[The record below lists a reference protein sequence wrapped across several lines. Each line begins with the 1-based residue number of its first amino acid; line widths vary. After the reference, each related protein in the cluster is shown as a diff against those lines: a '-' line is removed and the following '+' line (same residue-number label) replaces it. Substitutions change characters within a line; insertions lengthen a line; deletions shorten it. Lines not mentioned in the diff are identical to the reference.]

1 MLLNLTHIL
10 TEKFTKN
17 FKLNDI
23 LNFYNIDKHADF
35 ICVARIYSMVPTGM
49 IKNSYGKPE
58 ITFEAKP
65 LTEDEYILF
74 LRKVDNHEVIDLSS
88 GVKLSTNLN
97 STSKFFDL
105 GDGPYLSYYE
115 DSPLCIKMELVLEN
129 NARVSKKINRLF
141 EGNTEMYPS
150 LTEIQSKAKRKFINQ
165 KDELFKNSFCGTD
178 LEKRFFI
185 DDYDQIEQ
193 YKEMPKVG
201 DYFGYV
207 GPINH
212 IVPRN
217 NIYGQSDLYSFES
230 CSLDENPRYPFI
242 FKRISE
248 DTVIEVISK
257 TKYCFSHFL
266 SGSNLSNKYEDKP
279 LHVKGTDYIVL
290 NDFFK
295 KEYVHLVSDLVAYES
310 WVLNQRENATSSY
323 KTKMLELE
331 ERENEKIN
339 EAYEMAQIDNM
350 MFDLD
355 RELKKTN
362 DNE

>member
-58 ITFEAKP
+58 ITFEAMP

-74 LRKVDNHEVIDLSS
+74 LRKVDNHEVIDLTS

-97 STSKFFDL
+97 TISNLFSFSEY
-105 GDGPYLSYYE
+105 PYLSYYE

-141 EGNTEMYPS
+141 KGTTEMYPS
-150 LTEIQSKAKRKFINQ
+150 LTEIQSKAKRKFIDQ
-165 KDELFKNSFCGTD
+165 KAELFKNSFCGTD
-178 LEKRFFI
+178 LEKKFFI
-185 DDYDQIEQ
+185 DDYDQIETF
-193 YKEMPKVG
+193 KEMPKVG
-201 DYFGYV
+201 EYFGYV

-217 NIYGQSDLYSFES
+217 NIYGHSDLYSFES
-230 CSLDENPRYPFI
+230 YSLDENPKYPFI

-248 DTVIEVISK
+248 DTVMEIISK
-257 TKYCFSHFL
+257 TKYCFSPFL
-266 SGSNLSNKYEDKP
+266 SGSNSSDKYEDIP
-279 LHVKGTDYIVL
+279 LHIKETGYIVL
-290 NDFFK
+290 NDYLK
-295 KEYVHLVSDLVAYES
+295 KEYAKMVNDLVAYES
-310 WVLNQRENATSSY
+310 WVLKQRENATSFY
-323 KTKMLELE
+323 KARKLELE
-331 ERENEKIN
+331 KRENEKLN

>member
-1 MLLNLTHIL
+1 MCCSYLFNGSYWY
-10 TEKFTKN
+10 
-17 FKLNDI
+17 D
-23 LNFYNIDKHADF
+23 
-35 ICVARIYSMVPTGM
+35 
-49 IKNSYGKPE
+49 KNSYGKPE
-58 ITFEAKP
+58 VTFEAKP

-74 LRKVDNHEVIDLSS
+74 LRKVDNHEVIDLTS

-97 STSKFFDL
+97 TTSNLFDFSEY
-105 GDGPYLSYYE
+105 PYLSYYE
-115 DSPLCIKMELVLEN
+115 NSPLCIQMELVLEN
-129 NARVSKKINRLF
+129 NSHVRKRITRLF
-141 EGNTEMYPS
+141 KGTTEMYPS

-165 KDELFKNSFCGTD
+165 KAELFKNSFCGTD

-193 YKEMPKVG
+193 YEEMPKVG

-230 CSLDENPRYPFI
+230 VPLDENPRYPFI

-248 DTVIEVISK
+248 NTVIEVISK

-331 ERENEKIN
+331 ERENGKIN
-339 EAYEMAQIDNM
+339 EAYEMAKLDNA

-355 RELKKTN
+355 KSLKKTN
-362 DNE
+362 ANE

>member
-17 FKLNDI
+17 FKSNDI

-35 ICVARIYSMVPTGM
+35 ICFARIYSIVPTGM
-49 IKNSYGKPE
+49 IKNSYGKAE
-58 ITFEAKP
+58 ITFEAMP
-65 LTEDEYILF
+65 LIEDEYILF
-74 LRKVDNHEVIDLSS
+74 LRKVDNREVIDLTS

-97 STSKFFDL
+97 TTSNLFSFSEF
-105 GDGPYLSYYE
+105 PYLSYYE
-115 DSPLCIKMELVLEN
+115 NSPLCIQMELILEN
-129 NARVSKKINRLF
+129 NSHVKKRITRLF
-141 EGNTEMYPS
+141 KGNTEMYPS

-165 KDELFKNSFCGTD
+165 KAELFKNSFCGTD

-185 DDYDQIEQ
+185 DDYDQIETF
-193 YKEMPKVG
+193 KEMPKVG
-201 DYFGYV
+201 EYFGYV
-207 GPINH
+207 GPINR

-230 CSLDENPRYPFI
+230 CSLDENPKYPFI

-310 WVLNQRENATSSY
+310 RILKQRENATSSY

-331 ERENEKIN
+331 KRENEKIN
-339 EAYEMAQIDNM
+339 EAYEMAKLDNA

-355 RELKKTN
+355 KSLKKTN
-362 DNE
+362 VNE

>member
-49 IKNSYGKPE
+49 TKNSYGKPE
-58 ITFEAKP
+58 VTFEAKP

-74 LRKVDNHEVIDLSS
+74 LRKVDNHEVIDLTS

-97 STSKFFDL
+97 TTSNLFDFSEY
-105 GDGPYLSYYE
+105 PYLSYYE
-115 DSPLCIKMELVLEN
+115 NSPLCIQMELVLEN
-129 NARVSKKINRLF
+129 NSHVRKRITRLF
-141 EGNTEMYPS
+141 KGTTEIYPS

-165 KDELFKNSFCGTD
+165 KAELFKNSFCGTD

-185 DDYDQIEQ
+185 DDYDQVETF
-193 YKEMPKVG
+193 KEMPKVG

-257 TKYCFSHFL
+257 TKYCLSHFL
-266 SGSNLSNKYEDKP
+266 SESNSSDKYEDIP
-279 LHVKGTDYIVL
+279 LHVKETGYIVL

-323 KTKMLELE
+323 KTKMLDL
-331 ERENEKIN
+331 RENEKLN

>member
-1 MLLNLTHIL
+1 
-10 TEKFTKN
+10 
-17 FKLNDI
+17 
-23 LNFYNIDKHADF
+23 
-35 ICVARIYSMVPTGM
+35 
-49 IKNSYGKPE
+49 
-58 ITFEAKP
+58 
-65 LTEDEYILF
+65 
-74 LRKVDNHEVIDLSS
+74 
-88 GVKLSTNLN
+88 
-97 STSKFFDL
+97 
-105 GDGPYLSYYE
+105 
-115 DSPLCIKMELVLEN
+115 MELVLEN
-129 NARVSKKINRLF
+129 NSHVRKRITRLF
-141 EGNTEMYPS
+141 KGTTEMYPS

-165 KDELFKNSFCGTD
+165 KKQLFKNSFCGTD

-185 DDYDQIEQ
+185 DDYDQIETF
-193 YKEMPKVG
+193 KEMPKVG
-201 DYFGYV
+201 EYFGYV

-217 NIYGQSDLYSFES
+217 NTYGQSDLYSFES

-248 DTVIEVISK
+248 NTVIEVISK

-331 ERENEKIN
+331 ERENGKIN
-339 EAYEMAQIDNM
+339 EAYEMAKLDNA

-355 RELKKTN
+355 KSLKKTN
-362 DNE
+362 ANE

>member
-10 TEKFTKN
+10 TENFTKN
-17 FKLNDI
+17 FKSNDI

-49 IKNSYGKPE
+49 IKNSYGKVE
-58 ITFEAKP
+58 ITFEVMP
-65 LTEDEYILF
+65 LIEDKYILF
-74 LRKVDNHEVIDLSS
+74 LRKVDNHEVIDLTS

-97 STSKFFDL
+97 TTSKFFDFSECS
-105 GDGPYLSYYE
+105 YLSYYE
-115 DSPLCIKMELVLEN
+115 DSPLCIQMELVLEN
-129 NARVSKKINRLF
+129 NSHVSKKITRLF
-141 EGNTEMYPS
+141 KDTTEMYPS

-165 KDELFKNSFCGTD
+165 KNQLFKNSFCGTD
-178 LEKRFFI
+178 LEKKIFI
-185 DDYDQIEQ
+185 DDYDQIETF
-193 YKEMPKVG
+193 KEMPKVG
-201 DYFGYV
+201 EYFGYV

-217 NIYGQSDLYSFES
+217 NTYGQSDLYSFES
-230 CSLDENPRYPFI
+230 VPLDENPKYPFI

-257 TKYCFSHFL
+257 MKYCFSYFL
-266 SGSNLSNKYEDKP
+266 SGSNLSNKYEDRP
-279 LHVKGTDYIVL
+279 LHVKETDYIVL

-331 ERENEKIN
+331 ERENGKIN
-339 EAYEMAQIDNM
+339 EAYEMAKLDNA

-355 RELKKTN
+355 KSLKKTN
-362 DNE
+362 ANE

>member
-1 MLLNLTHIL
+1 MLNLTHIL

-58 ITFEAKP
+58 VTFEAKP
-65 LTEDEYILF
+65 LTEDKYILI
-74 LRKVDNHEVIDLSS
+74 LRKVDNHEVIDLTS
-88 GVKLSTNLN
+88 GVKLSTDLNTTSNLF
-97 STSKFFDL
+97 SFSEY
-105 GDGPYLSYYE
+105 PYLSYYE

-141 EGNTEMYPS
+141 KGTTEMYPS
-150 LTEIQSKAKRKFINQ
+150 LTEIQSKAKRKFIDQ
-165 KDELFKNSFCGTD
+165 KAELFKNSFCGTD
-178 LEKRFFI
+178 LEKKFFI
-185 DDYDQIEQ
+185 DDYDQIETF
-193 YKEMPKVG
+193 KEMPKVG
-201 DYFGYV
+201 EYFGYV

-217 NIYGQSDLYSFES
+217 NIYGHSDLYSFES
-230 CSLDENPRYPFI
+230 YSLDENPKYPFI

-248 DTVIEVISK
+248 DTVMEIISK
-257 TKYCFSHFL
+257 TKYCFSPFL
-266 SGSNLSNKYEDKP
+266 SGSNSSDKYEDIP
-279 LHVKGTDYIVL
+279 LHIKETGYIVL
-290 NDFFK
+290 NDYLK
-295 KEYVHLVSDLVAYES
+295 KEYAKMVNDLVAYES
-310 WVLNQRENATSSY
+310 WVLKQRENATSFY
-323 KTKMLELE
+323 KARKLELE
-331 ERENEKIN
+331 KRENEKLN

>member
-1 MLLNLTHIL
+1 
-10 TEKFTKN
+10 
-17 FKLNDI
+17 
-23 LNFYNIDKHADF
+23 
-35 ICVARIYSMVPTGM
+35 MVPTG
-49 IKNSYGKPE
+49 ITKNSYGKPE
-58 ITFEAKP
+58 VTFEAKP

-74 LRKVDNHEVIDLSS
+74 LRKVDNHEVIDLTS

-97 STSKFFDL
+97 TTSNLFDFSEY
-105 GDGPYLSYYE
+105 PYLSYYE
-115 DSPLCIKMELVLEN
+115 NSPLCIQMELVLEN
-129 NARVSKKINRLF
+129 NSHVRKRITRLF
-141 EGNTEMYPS
+141 KGTTEIYPS

-165 KDELFKNSFCGTD
+165 KAELFKNSFCGTD

-185 DDYDQIEQ
+185 DDYDQVETF
-193 YKEMPKVG
+193 KEMPKVG

-257 TKYCFSHFL
+257 TKYCLSHFL
-266 SGSNLSNKYEDKP
+266 SESNSSDKYEDIP
-279 LHVKGTDYIVL
+279 LHVKETGYIVL

>member
-1 MLLNLTHIL
+1 
-10 TEKFTKN
+10 
-17 FKLNDI
+17 
-23 LNFYNIDKHADF
+23 
-35 ICVARIYSMVPTGM
+35 
-49 IKNSYGKPE
+49 
-58 ITFEAKP
+58 
-65 LTEDEYILF
+65 
-74 LRKVDNHEVIDLSS
+74 
-88 GVKLSTNLN
+88 
-97 STSKFFDL
+97 
-105 GDGPYLSYYE
+105 
-115 DSPLCIKMELVLEN
+115 MELVLEN
-129 NARVSKKINRLF
+129 NSHVRKRITRLF
-141 EGNTEMYPS
+141 KGTTEIYPS

-165 KDELFKNSFCGTD
+165 KAELFKNSFCGTD

-185 DDYDQIEQ
+185 DDYDQVETF
-193 YKEMPKVG
+193 KEMPKVG

-257 TKYCFSHFL
+257 TKYCLSHFL
-266 SGSNLSNKYEDKP
+266 SESNSSDKYEDIP
-279 LHVKGTDYIVL
+279 LHVKETGYIVL

>member
-35 ICVARIYSMVPTGM
+35 ICVARIYSMIPTGM

-58 ITFEAKP
+58 ITFEAMP
-65 LTEDEYILF
+65 LIEDEYILF
-74 LRKVDNHEVIDLSS
+74 LRKVDNHEVIDLTS

-97 STSKFFDL
+97 TTSNLFSFSEY
-105 GDGPYLSYYE
+105 PYLSYYE

-150 LTEIQSKAKRKFINQ
+150 LTEVQSKAKRKFINQ
-165 KDELFKNSFCGTD
+165 KAELFKNSFCGTD

-185 DDYDQIEQ
+185 DDYDQIETF
-193 YKEMPKVG
+193 KEMPKVG

-257 TKYCFSHFL
+257 TKY
-266 SGSNLSNKYEDKP
+266 
-279 LHVKGTDYIVL
+279 
-290 NDFFK
+290 
-295 KEYVHLVSDLVAYES
+295 
-310 WVLNQRENATSSY
+310 
-323 KTKMLELE
+323 
-331 ERENEKIN
+331 
-339 EAYEMAQIDNM
+339 
-350 MFDLD
+350 
-355 RELKKTN
+355 
-362 DNE
+362 

>member
-58 ITFEAKP
+58 VTFEAKP
-65 LTEDEYILF
+65 LTEDKYILI
-74 LRKVDNHEVIDLSS
+74 LRKVDNHEVIDLTS
-88 GVKLSTNLN
+88 GVKLSTDLNTTSNLF
-97 STSKFFDL
+97 SFSEY
-105 GDGPYLSYYE
+105 PYLSYYE

-141 EGNTEMYPS
+141 KGTTEMYPS
-150 LTEIQSKAKRKFINQ
+150 LTEIQSKAKRKFIDQ
-165 KDELFKNSFCGTD
+165 KAELFKNSFCGTD
-178 LEKRFFI
+178 LEKKFFI
-185 DDYDQIEQ
+185 DDYDQIETF
-193 YKEMPKVG
+193 KEMPKVG
-201 DYFGYV
+201 EYFGYV

-217 NIYGQSDLYSFES
+217 NIYGHSDLYSFES
-230 CSLDENPRYPFI
+230 YSLDENPKYPFI

-248 DTVIEVISK
+248 DTVMEIISK
-257 TKYCFSHFL
+257 TKYCFSPFL
-266 SGSNLSNKYEDKP
+266 SGSNSSDKYEDIP
-279 LHVKGTDYIVL
+279 LHIKETGYIVL
-290 NDFFK
+290 NDYLK
-295 KEYVHLVSDLVAYES
+295 KEYAKMVNDLVAYES
-310 WVLNQRENATSSY
+310 WVLKQRENATSFY
-323 KTKMLELE
+323 KARKLELE
-331 ERENEKIN
+331 KRENEKLN